1 MSGHS
6 KWATIKRAK
15 GVADVK
21 RGKVFSKLAKE
32 ISTAAR
38 RGGSDPDSN
47 PTLRSAIEKA
57 HSYNMPKEN
66 IERAAAAASSAQA
79 LEEGVYE
86 GYGPMGT
93 AFMVKILT
101 DNKNRTLSEV
111 RRIFEDHGGKMGE
124 AGSVAYIFGRKT
136 ENASSPEA
144 GVYFSEP
151 TFTIPVSDPEMAKK
165 VLALAEALDE
175 QDDVQDVY
183 SNFDIPEDLLE
194 KLSNS

>member
-6 KWATIKRAK
+6 KWATIKRGK
-15 GVADVK
+15 GGADVK

-124 AGSVAYIFGRKT
+124 AGSGAYIFGRKT
-136 ENASSPEA
+136 EKARSPEA
-144 GVYFSEP
+144 GVYFFLPSLSPPRFPPPQTE
-151 TFTIPVSDPEMAKK
+151 KK
-165 VLALAEALDE
+165 KGRATG
-175 QDDVQDVY
+175 
-183 SNFDIPEDLLE
+183 
-194 KLSNS
+194 

>member
-6 KWATIKRAK
+6 KWSTIKRAK
-15 GVADVK
+15 GIEDVK
-21 RGKVFSKLAKE
+21 RGKLFSKLAKE
-32 ISTAAR
+32 ISSAAK

-47 PTLRSAIEKA
+47 PTLRAAIEKA

-66 IERAAAAASSAQA
+66 IERATETASSAQA

-111 RRIFEDHGGKMGE
+111 RRIFENHGGKLGE
-124 AGSVAYIFGRKT
+124 AGSAAYIFT
-136 ENASSPEA
+136 DPDN
-144 GVYFSEP
+144 P
-151 TFTIPVSDPEMAKK
+151 TFTVPIIDPEMAKK
-165 VLALAEALDE
+165 VLALAEELDE
-175 QDDVQDVY
+175 HDDAQEVY
-183 SNFDIPEDLLE
+183 SNFDIPESLLTTG
-194 KLSNS
+194 

>member
-38 RGGSDPDSN
+38 RGGSDPNRN

-111 RRIFEDHGGKMGE
+111 RRIFENHGGKMGE
-124 AGSVAYIFGRKT
+124 AGSAAYIFEPMLK
-136 ENASSPEA
+136 NASSPEA
-144 GVYFSEP
+144 GVYIPEP
-151 TFTIPVSDPEMAKK
+151 VFTVPITDPEMAKK
-165 VLALAEALDE
+165 VL
-175 QDDVQDVY
+175 
-183 SNFDIPEDLLE
+183 DLVESLYHQAD
-194 KLSNS
+194 